1 LSQALAA
8 KVIQKE
14 ELASEQAEQVLV
26 EIRALAMLRHKH
38 VVRVLACHEDD
49 QRLVL
54 VMERARYD
62 LYEALTRAGLF
73 SEARTRRVMQQLL
86 SALEYLHRNGVIHR
100 DIKPE
105 NLLLFSGG
113 GWDDSQMVLKVADF
127 GTARILDDGA
137 HAGQHEGLIAA
148 LRAMVTSTSYVGTS
162 YYMAPEI
169 CWRRAYGPAVD
180 VWSAG
185 VVMHVLLSGEAPWGV
200 GRTPHPVTGAAA
212 QPPYSSMA
220 WQGVSSEARSLL
232 SGLLAVDP
240 AQRLSAAAALEAPW
254 FGVTLP
260 EATPLPCF
268 NPAPPPARSVAAARA
283 DGSPNCVSA
292 YLAEGEAAEV
302 VPAERSVADRRCFTP
317 LACCA
322 PRKTGSAKRMRVE
335 RTSGEQPLWHREK
348 RSSQSSDV

>member
-1 LSQALAA
+1 MSQALAA

-127 GTARILDDGA
+127 GTARILVGGGA

-169 CWRRAYGPAVD
+169 CWRRPYGPAVD

-200 GRTPHPVTGAAA
+200 GRTPHPVSHRCGRAAA
-212 QPPYSSMA
+212 VQ
-220 WQGVSSEARSLL
+220 QHGVAGRELRGALAAERPAGGRS
-232 SGLLAVDP
+232 G
-240 AQRLSAAAALEAPW
+240 
-254 FGVTLP
+254 
-260 EATPLPCF
+260 ATPQRC
-268 NPAPPPARSVAAARA
+268 RR
-283 DGSPNCVSA
+283 GSK
-292 YLAEGEAAEV
+292 
-302 VPAERSVADRRCFTP
+302 RR
-317 LACCA
+317 
-322 PRKTGSAKRMRVE
+322 GSA
-335 RTSGEQPLWHREK
+335 
-348 RSSQSSDV
+348 